1 MIAWNNKASY
11 RVMSAD
17 QFKTYKPSSWEM
29 IKGDYG
35 CSANPS
41 EFGNILSLFN
51 TDDLLNTD
59 STSCSNLLS
68 PSNPVTNFKHG
79 ITDTFVPTNGI
90 CRSPSKL
97 SGLHNENDNSSL
109 SNSNRKLSVSESELT
124 RIMFDTKEEIKL
136 EIRKRITNDN
146 LKSIFRCVICFESR
160 PDNFLACFHCGRYLG
175 CYMCIVR
182 LEKCPLCRKEFKC
195 SKCSHQLPKNA
206 LFLPG
211 IGEFLNLPVTV
222 PDVPSMGDGFDSD
235 DTLPATSGT

>member
-1 MIAWNNKASY
+1 M
-11 RVMSAD
+11 
-17 QFKTYKPSSWEM
+17 FET
-29 IKGDYG
+29 KG
-35 CSANPS
+35 
-41 EFGNILSLFN
+41 
-51 TDDLLNTD
+51 
-59 STSCSNLLS
+59 
-68 PSNPVTNFKHG
+68 
-79 ITDTFVPTNGI
+79 
-90 CRSPSKL
+90 
-97 SGLHNENDNSSL
+97 
-109 SNSNRKLSVSESELT
+109 
-124 RIMFDTKEEIKL
+124 EIKL